1 MAPRSTPAVFNPVDD
16 ATIPRPYYLC
26 GFCAAIERFSDLPY
40 GAQLIVRVFA
50 VILSQHETG
59 GECFICEKTN
69 NRYESLTAAIPELV
83 DSEAPQLPVRQQVID
98 YLLRMPPS
106 ACEDVDEYKDQTDLV
121 STEVISEKDGGCT
134 TVTRGIK
141 WLVER
146 ALVRLPDG
154 VAHYA
159 ETRKTLQQLL
169 TPQPK
174 YDSSRDYEAVD
185 FHITVT
191 TAIRPALRLFTVW
204 PRCDEASIACLAS
217 IVMDTALKVAAIWD
231 MSPPSFTRSYL
242 HFFGGFVQ
250 TRASFKAAVEGSPSL
265 DAANAMELPY
275 HTRAG
280 LKEVR
285 FMEIWVASWT
295 LAKSLNESDDGPLI
309 DRMYEAVINTLV
321 RIQSRLESQ
330 NLDMNSLLRKSWSKG
345 RLPFRTSKEIF
356 QTLSLPSVHEI
367 RKGELGGIPSS
378 MSDAQTIGSNFY
390 GPETR
395 SAFWTVGSSRAVAPP
410 LVVPSAETA
419 SRMQANAESDYS
431 DDEEDGELSDVA
443 VRSCY
448 GEVNLEAHG
457 PHIQPLEHGAW
468 DLDLPQDQR
477 CVVCAETHG
486 LVGVKMNACGHYF
499 HLACIK
505 TWMNSTS
512 PNSNLCP
519 ACRTQVSRKRRKVR
533 FQGWMDDGE
542 DEDDD
547 VGDSS
552 DDMSSD
558 DGEDEDER
566 MLQVSL
572 GQHDRGLLDL
582 LDDTDLMSD

>member
-1 MAPRSTPAVFNPVDD
+1 MAPRPTPAVLDPVDD
-16 ATIPRPYYLC
+16 AIIPRLYYLT

-40 GAQLIVRVFA
+40 GAQLIVCVFA
-50 VILSQHETG
+50 VILSQHETND
-59 GECFICEKTN
+59 ECFICEKTN
-69 NRYESLTAAIPELV
+69 NRYERLIAAIPELV
-83 DSEAPQLPVRQQVID
+83 DSEAPQVPVRQQVID

-106 ACEDVDEYKDQTDLV
+106 ACEGVDEYKYQTDLV
-121 STEVISEKDGGCT
+121 STEVISEKDGSYT
-134 TVTRGIK
+134 TVTRGIE

-154 VAHYA
+154 VAHHA

-185 FHITVT
+185 FHITAT

-231 MSPPSFTRSYL
+231 MSPSFFTPTYL
-242 HFFGGFVQ
+242 QFVGGFVQ
-250 TRASFKAAVEGSPSL
+250 TRASFKASVEGTLSF

-275 HTRAG
+275 HTRAA
-280 LKEVR
+280 LKGVR
-285 FMEIWVASWT
+285 FMELWVALWT

-309 DRMYEAVINTLV
+309 DSMYEAVINTFV
-321 RIQSRLESQ
+321 GIQGRLESW
-330 NLDMNSLLRKSWSKG
+330 NLDMTSILRRCWSEG
-345 RLPFRTSKEIF
+345 RLPFRTSEEIS

-367 RKGELGGIPSS
+367 RKGELGGVPSS

-390 GPETR
+390 GSETR
-395 SAFWTVGSSRAVAPP
+395 SAFWTASPSRHVAPP

-419 SRMQANAESDYS
+419 SRMQANAESDYA
-431 DDEEDGELSDVA
+431 DEELSDVA

-448 GEVNLEAHG
+448 GEVNLEAYG
-457 PHIQPLEHGAW
+457 PHIQPLEHGTW
-468 DLDLPQDQR
+468 DLDLPQDQS

-505 TWMNSTS
+505 QWMNSTS
-512 PNSNLCP
+512 PNSNL
-519 ACRTQVSRKRRKVR
+519 
-533 FQGWMDDGE
+533 
-542 DEDDD
+542 
-547 VGDSS
+547 
-552 DDMSSD
+552 
-558 DGEDEDER
+558 
-566 MLQVSL
+566 
-572 GQHDRGLLDL
+572 
-582 LDDTDLMSD
+582 